1 MNMTHRERK
10 INIILMEFF
19 YLSFSFSFFFFN
31 SASLIG
37 YGFDQCYLDGL
48 QIIGNKHGEI
58 DVIHLLIFDRKI
70 QTAFS
75 SLKNYDL

>member
-19 YLSFSFSFFFFN
+19 YLFFSFFFN
-31 SASLIG
+31 SAPLIG
-37 YGFDQCYLDGL
+37 YGLDQRYLDGL
-48 QIIGNKHGEI
+48 QIMGNKHGETE
-58 DVIHLLIFDRKI
+58 VIHLLNFDRKI